1 MQPFERLA
9 LLRAGAL
16 LFEFPYQRHAH
27 RVRRCGLL
35 HQLGHQQAT
44 GQDIRH
50 RDEGCFEQGVG
61 DQVCPITQSIGDDH
75 GPAQEHGFQGA
86 RARLHQGE
94 VAGDQGLACITQI
107 KSRFQARKRVSNM
120 GNLGVTG
127 FVHAG
132 NDDLNRSMLRLH
144 RVCEPLG
151 SLQHGRQHECDLTSS
166 TAR

>member
-16 LFEFPYQRHAH
+16 LFEFPYQRQAH

-61 DQVCPITQSIGDDH
+61 DEVSPIAQSIGDDH
-75 GPAQEHGFQGA
+75 WPAQEHGFQGA
-86 RARLHQGE
+86 RTRLHQGE

-107 KSRFQARKRVSNM
+107 KSRFQSRKKSQQY
-120 GNLGVTG
+120 GQLGHDG
-127 FVHAG
+127 
-132 NDDLNRSMLRLH
+132 LRP
-144 RVCEPLG
+144 RRE
-151 SLQHGRQHECDLTSS
+151 
-166 TAR
+166 